1 MVTFKAEIERF
12 ERMGEKTGWT
22 YVFIPKEI
30 AHQINPDCKKS
41 FRIKGMLDNIAIHGL
56 ALVPMGEGNFILA
69 LKSALRKQLKKE
81 EGAVLSLELA
91 VDPDF
96 KIEMPLELD
105 MCLSDEP
112 GLMDQFLSMPKSHQ
126 NYYINWFNAA
136 KTEKTKVKRLTMI
149 VNAMDQRLNF
159 GEMIRAAKD

>member
-22 YVFIPKEI
+22 YVFIPMEI

-56 ALVPMGEGNFILA
+56 SLVPMGEGNFILA

-81 EGAVLSLELA
+81 EGAVLSLELT
-91 VDPDF
+91 VDSDF
-96 KIEMPLELD
+96 KIEMPQELD